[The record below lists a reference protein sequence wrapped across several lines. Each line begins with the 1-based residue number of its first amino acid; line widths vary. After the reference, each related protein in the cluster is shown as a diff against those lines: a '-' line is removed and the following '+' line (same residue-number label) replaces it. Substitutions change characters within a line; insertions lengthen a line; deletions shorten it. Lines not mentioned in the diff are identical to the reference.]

1 MMSWISLQAAEPSD
15 PCGEGPQAGPGGLPG
30 GDEGGVCAPP
40 AASLQAAAPDPLI
53 STSDSFKK

>member
-15 PCGEGPQAGPGGLPG
+15 PRGEGPQAGPGGLPG

-53 STSDSFKK
+53 YTSD